1 MGCSQI
7 NSFLVSTEINDVL
20 AAFFLISLYC
30 SVVQLIRFWSLL
42 HNDLDITLRK
52 YKINAVCFKIQSCFT
67 AISAMMNCCEVVR
80 KNNLEKKV

>member
-20 AAFFLISLYC
+20 AVFFLISLYC
-30 SVVQLIRFWSLL
+30 SVVQPIRFWSLL

-52 YKINAVCFKIQSCFT
+52 YKINAVCFIMQSCFT
-67 AISAMMNCCEVVR
+67 VISAKVNCCEVVG
-80 KNNLEKKV
+80 KNNLEKKI